1 MCWLVL
7 TRLHCLILSFVR
19 AYKEKKTHKTS
30 FSDNFF
36 KIITKITA
44 TDQQIQICFLFHSLP
59 LKGKTSFWSLADGNN
74 EVQIAGITE
83 IRATVVSA
91 IQVGPRHIFLL
102 QNTNITN
109 WKRCKKISPASK
121 PTNQPQ
127 TIYSLK
133 MRCLHHR
140 CSYIQVTAGRQLIA
154 QPVLMKC
161 GFINLDPV
169 HLRRSRGKHRWRSQG
184 SSEWWHQI
192 FGQERW
198 ELLLHTNAQE
208 TYNSKEAG
216 VSVSMTTLKIHYS
229 YVNQTEF
236 RL

>member
-1 MCWLVL
+1 MLAG
-7 TRLHCLILSFVR
+7 T
-19 AYKEKKTHKTS
+19 YKTP
-30 FSDNFF
+30 
-36 KIITKITA
+36 
-44 TDQQIQICFLFHSLP
+44 LPHSLLCQSLQRKKKP
-59 LKGKTSFWSLADGNN
+59 TKHHFLTTSSRSLQKSLPQISRYRFASSFTVCHWRGKTSFWSLADGNN

-208 TYNSKEAG
+208 TYNSKESG